1 MKNQQF
7 STHEG
12 HEPVQNHG
20 SDPFGFI
27 PQRLPGPETGTRI
40 PGLPADLKSWQVLLV
55 EDNQMVRELIK
66 LQLEQLGYQVICAK
80 DGKEAL
86 EWFRKRHDQI
96 CLVLSDVIMPEMD
109 GWATLAAIRGIRGD
123 TPVILA
129 SGIYDSK
136 VKAPKSRH
144 QPQAFIQKPFT
155 KMALK
160 ETLEK
165 VLGAST
171 PP

>member
-1 MKNQQF
+1 MKNQQA
-7 STHEG
+7 STRQG
-12 HEPVQNHG
+12 HDPVQNHG
-20 SDPFGFI
+20 SDPF
-27 PQRLPGPETGTRI
+27 RLVSQNVAGLETRSQI
-40 PGLPADLKSWQVLLV
+40 PGLPADLKSWHVLLV

-86 EWFRKRHDQI
+86 ECFRRRHDQI

-129 SGIYDSK
+129 SGIYDPK

-160 ETLEK
+160 ETLEM
-165 VLGAST
+165 VLGACTS
-171 PP
+171 P